1 MIQVRVLFFAS
12 LRERFGRAEQLVD
25 IPAGCTVGELWL
37 ATTRATPL
45 PDNLLCARNHEYV
58 NPDDPVR
65 DGDEV
70 AFFPPV
76 TGG

>member
-1 MIQVRVLFFAS
+1 MTVQVKLFAS
-12 LRERFGRAEQLVD
+12 LAESQGWRDKAIAYRAAMSVGD
-25 IPAGCTVGELWL
+25 AWHAAAGG
-37 ATTRATPL
+37 AAL
-45 PDNLLCARNHEYV
+45 PPRVLCALNQEYCKL
-58 NPDDPVR
+58 DAPVA

>member
-1 MIQVRVLFFAS
+1 MTVQVKLFAS
-12 LRERFGRAEQLVD
+12 LAASQGWRDKAVAHRAAMSVHDTWREA
-25 IPAGCTVGELWL
+25 AGG
-37 ATTRATPL
+37 AAL
-45 PDNLLCARNHEYV
+45 PPRVLCARNHEYCRL
-58 NPDDPVR
+58 DTPVA